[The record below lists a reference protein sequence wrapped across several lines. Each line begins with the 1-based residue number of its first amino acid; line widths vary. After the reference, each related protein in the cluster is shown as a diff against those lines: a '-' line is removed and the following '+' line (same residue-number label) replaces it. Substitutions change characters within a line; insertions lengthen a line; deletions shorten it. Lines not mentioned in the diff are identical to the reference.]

1 MGNYRNF
8 TTVIYCIAPW
18 AARITEAELV
28 RQIAFFKH
36 YAAPDKVYL
45 ETFRSEWAPK
55 EQLDLCKR
63 VFKDHG
69 IAVSGGITTVTE
81 DLGPEDAKRQRFY
94 KTFCYSNEAHREYL
108 KKVVTYTAENFDEF
122 IIDDFFFSQCRC
134 EDCRREKGE
143 KSWEEFKLEK
153 MREVSENLVIGPA
166 KKANPRVSII
176 IKYPNW
182 RESFQETG
190 YNPAVQKD
198 MFDMIYTGAETR
210 HPVETEQHLPHYLS
224 YSLMRF
230 FENTKPGKN
239 GGGWFDPYECYGIDT
254 YLEQGYLTAFSK
266 PREIMLFCWPSLYNN
281 KVVTPLGFRLRDLDG
296 ILDKLGKP
304 QGLPVYLPHDSQG
317 EDHLE
322 DYLGM
327 AGIPFEPMPDFP
339 AYAAKASLPSFSPS
353 VFVSASAL
361 KDGEI
366 IPKIRRFISQGGKLI
381 ASSGFIIESLKRGN
395 GIEDLTSI
403 RFRGR
408 YAEAGEFQI
417 SRSGSSR
424 MYYRE
429 GEKIRFPILE
439 HRTNSSW
446 SLLNAGKGDQH
457 TSLLIQDTYGRGE
470 LLTLVAPDLF
480 SDIKKI
486 PREALARIREELAL
500 DGLYLE
506 GPPQVSLF
514 TYDNGTFGLY
524 SYTTMGSA
532 PDWIKIHVRG
542 RASAL
547 SPIVTD
553 YSPAGPGAGSL
564 APLCRDEAETV
575 FEFRVEPGDY
585 QFYRIE
591 P

>member
-8 TTVIYCIAPW
+8 TAVIYCTAPW
-18 AARITEAELV
+18 AARITEAELLK
-28 RQIAFFKH
+28 QIKFFKH
-36 YAAPDKVYL
+36 YVNPDKVYL

-63 VFKDHG
+63 IFKDHG
-69 IAVSGGITTVTE
+69 IAVSGGITTVTK
-81 DLGPEDAKRQRFY
+81 DLCPEDSKRQRFY
-94 KTFCYSNEAHREYL
+94 QTFCYSNEVHREHL
-108 KKVVTYTAENFDEF
+108 KKAVVYTAEHFDEF

-134 EDCRREKGE
+134 EDCRKEKGDR
-143 KSWEEFKLEK
+143 SWEEFKLEK
-153 MREVSENLVIGPA
+153 MREVSENLVIKPA
-166 KKANPRVSII
+166 KQVNPRVNII

-198 MFDMIYTGAETR
+198 MFDMIYTGTETR

-266 PREIMLFCWPSLYNN
+266 PKEIMLFCWPSLYNN
-281 KVVTPLGFRLRDLDG
+281 KVVTPLGFRLKDLDG
-296 ILDKLGKP
+296 ILGGLGKP

-339 AYAAKASLPSFSPS
+339 AYAEKPSLPLAAPS
-353 VFVSASAL
+353 AFVSAAAL
-361 KDGEI
+361 KDPGV
-366 IPKIRRFISQGGKLI
+366 IPKIRGFINQGGKVI
-381 ASSGFIIESLKRGN
+381 ASSGFVIESLKRGN
-395 GIEDLTSI
+395 GIEELTSI

-408 YAEAGEFQI
+408 YAEADEFQI

-424 MYYRE
+424 MYYRK
-429 GEKIRFPILE
+429 GAEKIRFPMLE

-446 SLLNAGKGDQH
+446 SLLNAGSGDQH
-457 TSLLIQDTYGRGE
+457 TSILIRDTYGRGE
-470 LLTLVAPDLF
+470 LLTLSVPDLF
-480 SDIKKI
+480 SDIKKL
-486 PREALARIREELAL
+486 PREALTRIREETAL
-500 DGLYLE
+500 GSIYLE
-506 GPPQVSLF
+506 GPPQASLF
-514 TYDNGTFGLY
+514 TYDNGTFGVY

-532 PDWIKIHVRG
+532 PDWIKIHIKA

-547 SPIVTD
+547 TPLTTEHSP
-553 YSPAGPGAGSL
+553 GPGPAPA
-564 APLCRDEAETV
+564 APLYSGDTETV

-591 P
+591 S

>member
-1 MGNYRNF
+1 
-8 TTVIYCIAPW
+8 
-18 AARITEAELV
+18 
-28 RQIAFFKH
+28 
-36 YAAPDKVYL
+36 
-45 ETFRSEWAPK
+45 
-55 EQLDLCKR
+55 LDLCKR
-63 VFKDHG
+63 VFKEHG

-81 DLGPEDAKRQRFY
+81 DLCPEDAKRQRFY
-94 KTFCYSNEAHREYL
+94 QTFCYSNKVHREHL
-108 KKVVTYTAENFDEF
+108 KKVVAYTAENFDEF

-134 EDCRREKGE
+134 EDCQREKGE
-143 KSWEEFKLEK
+143 RSWAEFKLDK

-166 KKANPRVSII
+166 KKANPGIKII

-190 YNPAVQKD
+190 YNPAAQKD
-198 MFDMIYTGAETR
+198 MFDMIYTGTETR

-266 PREIMLFCWPSLYNN
+266 PKEIMLFCWPSLYNN
-281 KVVTPLGFRLRDLDG
+281 KAVTPLGFRLRDLDG
-296 ILDKLGKP
+296 ILDSLGKP

-327 AGIPFEPMPDFP
+327 AGIPFEPMPNFP
-339 AYAAKASLPSFSPS
+339 AYSAEPSLPFSAPS
-353 VFVSASAL
+353 VFVTASAL

-366 IPKIRRFISQGGKLI
+366 ISKIRRFINQGGKLI
-381 ASSGFIIESLKRGN
+381 ASSGFVIESLKRGS
-395 GIEDLTSI
+395 GIEELTSI

-408 YAEAGEFQI
+408 YAEADEFQI
-417 SRSGSSR
+417 SRGGSSR
-424 MYYRE
+424 MYYRG
-429 GEKIRFPILE
+429 GEKIRFPVLE

-446 SLLNAGKGDQH
+446 SLLNAGRGDQH
-457 TSLLIQDTYGRGE
+457 TSILIRDTYGRGE
-470 LLTLVAPDLF
+470 LLTLAVPDLF
-480 SDIKKI
+480 SEIKKI

-500 DGLYLE
+500 GGIYLE

-514 TYDNGTFGLY
+514 TYDNGTFGVY

-532 PDWIKIHVRG
+532 PDWVRVHLKAE
-542 RASAL
+542 ASAL
-547 SPIVTD
+547 SPVVSE
-553 YSPAGPGAGSL
+553 YGSGNTAKT
-564 APLCRDEAETV
+564 APLYSGGGETV

-585 QFYRIE
+585 QFYRVE
-591 P
+591 S

>member
-18 AARITEAELV
+18 AARITEGELLK
-28 RQIAFFKH
+28 QIEFFKR
-36 YAAPDKVYL
+36 YVNPDKVYL
-45 ETFRSEWAPK
+45 ETFRSEWASK

-63 VFKDHG
+63 VFKEHG
-69 IAVSGGITTVTE
+69 IAVSGGITTVTK

-94 KTFCYSNEAHREYL
+94 QTFCYSNQAHREHL
-108 KKVVTYTAENFDEF
+108 KKVVAYTAENFDEF

-134 EDCRREKGE
+134 EDCQREKGDR
-143 KSWEEFKLEK
+143 SWEEFKLEK
-153 MREVSENLVIGPA
+153 MREVSENLVIKPA
-166 KKANPRVSII
+166 KAANPGVTII

-190 YNPAVQKD
+190 YNPAIQKD
-198 MFDMIYTGAETR
+198 MFEMIYTGTETR

-254 YLEQGYLTAFSK
+254 YLEQGYLTVFSK
-266 PREIMLFCWPSLYNN
+266 PKELMLFCWPSLYNN

-296 ILDKLGKP
+296 ILDSLGKP

-327 AGIPFEPMPDFP
+327 VGIPFEPMPDFP
-339 AYAAKASLPSFSPS
+339 MFAEQAGLPLAAPA
-353 VFVSASAL
+353 VFVSAAAL
-361 KDGEI
+361 KDSGI
-366 IPKIRRFISQGGKLI
+366 IPKIRGFINQGGKVI
-381 ASSGFIIESLKRGN
+381 ASSGFVIESLKRGN
-395 GIEDLTSI
+395 GIEELTSI

-408 YAEAGEFQI
+408 YAEADEFQV
-417 SRSGSSR
+417 SRPGSSR
-424 MYYRE
+424 MYYRSA
-429 GEKIRFPILE
+429 GERIRFPMLE

-446 SLLNAGKGDQH
+446 SLLNAGRGDQH
-457 TSLLIQDTYGRGE
+457 TSILIRDTYGRGE
-470 LLTLVAPDLF
+470 LLTLAVPDLF

-486 PREALARIREELAL
+486 PREALTRIREELAW
-500 DGLYLE
+500 GKLYLE

-514 TYDNGTFGLY
+514 TYDNGTFGVY

-532 PDWIKIHVRG
+532 PDWIRIHLKG

-547 SPIVTD
+547 RPITTDHSPG
-553 YSPAGPGAGSL
+553 PAPAALGPLYAG
-564 APLCRDEAETV
+564 DTETV

>member
-28 RQIAFFKH
+28 KQIEFFKH
-36 YAAPDKVYL
+36 YVAPDKVYL
-45 ETFRSEWAPK
+45 ETFRSEWASK

-69 IAVSGGITTVTE
+69 IAVSGGITTVTK
-81 DLGPEDAKRQRFY
+81 DLSPEDSKRQRFY
-94 KTFCYSNEAHREYL
+94 QTFCYSNEVHREHL

-134 EDCRREKGE
+134 EDCQKEKGNR
-143 KSWEEFKLEK
+143 SWEEFKLEK
-153 MREVSENLVIGPA
+153 MREVSESLVIKPA
-166 KKANPRVSII
+166 KAVNPRINII

-182 RESFQETG
+182 KESFQETG
-190 YNPAVQKD
+190 YNPAKQKD
-198 MFDMIYTGAETR
+198 MFDMIYTGTETR

-281 KVVTPLGFRLRDLDG
+281 KVITPLGFRLRDLDG
-296 ILDKLGKP
+296 ILDSLGKP
-304 QGLPVYLPHDSQG
+304 QGLPVYLPHDGQG

-327 AGIPFEPMPDFP
+327 AGVPFEPVPEFP
-339 AYAAKASLPSFSPS
+339 AYAAQPGLPASTPS
-353 VFVSASAL
+353 VFVTAAAL
-361 KDGEI
+361 KDAGI
-366 IPKIRRFISQGGKLI
+366 IPKIRRFINQGGRVI
-381 ASSGFIIESLKRGN
+381 ASSGFVIESLKRGN
-395 GIEDLTSI
+395 GIEELSSI

-408 YAEAGEFQI
+408 YGDLDEFQI

-424 MYYRE
+424 MYYRS
-429 GEKIRFPILE
+429 GERIRFPMLE

-446 SLLNAGKGDQH
+446 SLLNAGRGDQH
-457 TSLLIQDTYGRGE
+457 TSILIRDTCGRGE
-470 LLTLVAPDLF
+470 LLTLVVPDLF
-480 SDIKKI
+480 SEIKKI
-486 PREALARIREELAL
+486 PREALTRIREELAL
-500 DGLYLE
+500 GDIYLE

-514 TYDNGTFGLY
+514 HYDNGTFGVY
-524 SYTTMGSA
+524 AYTTMGSA
-532 PDWIKIHVRG
+532 PDWIKIHIKG
-542 RASAL
+542 KASAL
-547 SPIVTD
+547 SPIITD
-553 YSPAGPGAGSL
+553 HSPAGPETADL
-564 APLCRDEAETV
+564 APLYSDEAETV

-585 QFYRIE
+585 QFYRVKH
-591 P
+591 